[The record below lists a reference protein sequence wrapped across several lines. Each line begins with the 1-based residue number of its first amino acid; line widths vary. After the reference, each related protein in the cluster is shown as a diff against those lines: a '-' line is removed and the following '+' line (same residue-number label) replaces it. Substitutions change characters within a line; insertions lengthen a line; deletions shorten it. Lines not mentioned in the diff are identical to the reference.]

1 MTESEQ
7 HRTRTERADVVI
19 VGGGLVGS
27 ALALALSSL
36 PLRVVVVE
44 SQPRES
50 VLQAPEPATQAK
62 DFEPR
67 VSALTE
73 ATRQLLAD
81 LGAWPAVE
89 AGRCCPYRHMHV
101 WDAEGTG
108 AIHFEAAE
116 LQMTHL
122 GHIVENRFVVK
133 ALLEAALER
142 PRVDW
147 LDAEQVRQWRP
158 LEGNGAAVMLRDGRW
173 LEASLVVG
181 ADGARSRIRQ
191 WAGLPT
197 REWDYDQQA
206 IVCTAELSA
215 SHEYTAWQRFATSGP
230 VAYLPL
236 RNEAGSDRFVSIVW
250 SQDVGESARLM
261 SLDEGEFRAELGAAL
276 EHRVGEVLSISQRY
290 AIALRQRHA
299 RDYVRA
305 GVALVGDAAHSIHPL
320 AGQGVNLGFADV
332 AVLADEIRRGLDRDL
347 PPGHLAVLRRY
358 QRRRKVDNLTLMA
371 AMEGFK
377 QLFGRDELP
386 LRWLRNTGMRWLDG
400 QHLLK
405 NRVAAE
411 AMGITHPLPRFGP
424 LEP

>member
-1 MTESEQ
+1 MTESDNQ
-7 HRTRTERADVVI
+7 GARIERADVVI

-36 PLRVVVVE
+36 PLRIVVVE

-50 VLQAPEPATQAK
+50 VLQAPKPAEQVS

-73 ATRQLLAD
+73 GTRRLLED
-81 LGAWPAVE
+81 LGAWSSVE

-133 ALLEAALER
+133 ALLERALER
-142 PRVDW
+142 PQVTW

-158 LEGNGAAVMLRDGRW
+158 LKANGAAVMLRDGRW

-181 ADGARSRIRQ
+181 ADGANSRIRQ

-206 IVCTAELSA
+206 IVCTVELSA
-215 SHEYTAWQRFATSGP
+215 SHEYTAWQRFMTSGP

-236 RNEAGSDRFVSIVW
+236 RNEAGSDRFASIVW
-250 SQDVGESARLM
+250 SQDVAEASRLM
-261 SLDEGEFRAELGAAL
+261 NLDEGEFRSELGLAL
-276 EHRVGEVLSISQRY
+276 EHRLGEVVAISQRY
-290 AIALRQRHA
+290 AIPLRQRHA
-299 RDYVRA
+299 RDYVRP
-305 GVALVGDAAHSIHPL
+305 GVALVGDAAHTIHPL

-332 AVLADEIRRGLDRDL
+332 AVLADEIRRGLERDL
-347 PPGHLAVLRRY
+347 PPGHMAVLRRY
-358 QRRRKVDNLTLMA
+358 QRRRKVENLSLMA

-400 QHLLK
+400 QHMLK

-411 AMGITHPLPRFGP
+411 AMGVTHPLPRFGP
-424 LEP
+424 LES